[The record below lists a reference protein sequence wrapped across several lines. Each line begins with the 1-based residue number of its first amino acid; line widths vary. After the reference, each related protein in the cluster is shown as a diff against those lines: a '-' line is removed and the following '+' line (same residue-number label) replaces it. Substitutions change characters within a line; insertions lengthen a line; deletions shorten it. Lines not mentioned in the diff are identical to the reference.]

1 MEGIRTGKATS
12 IDYKNEMVKI
22 LYPDKDG
29 AVTKALPYLSMN
41 GEYKMPKKGEHVL
54 VLHLSNGAEAGVVL
68 GPYWN
73 EAVNSELTGEDI
85 YRKEFSNTAG
95 KAYMQH
101 QNGKLEMCADTICFR
116 DSSREITLEEI
127 ENRLKKLEIKAGI

>member
-1 MEGIRTGKATS
+1 MEGIRTGKVSS
-12 IDYKNEMVKI
+12 IDYKNGMIKI
-22 LYPDKDG
+22 LYSDKDG

-41 GEYKMPKKGEHVL
+41 GEYKMPKIGEHVL

-85 YRKEFSNTAG
+85 YRKEFSNTVG

-101 QNGKLEMCADTICFR
+101 KNGELEMRADTICFQ
-116 DSSREITLEEI
+116 DSSRKITLEEI
-127 ENRLKKLEIKAGI
+127 ENRLTRLETKVGS